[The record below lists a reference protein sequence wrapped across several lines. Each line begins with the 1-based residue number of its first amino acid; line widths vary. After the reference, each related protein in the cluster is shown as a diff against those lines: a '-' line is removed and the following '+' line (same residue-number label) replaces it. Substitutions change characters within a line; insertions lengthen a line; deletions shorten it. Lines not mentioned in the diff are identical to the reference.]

1 MKSIKLN
8 GWQRLWVVFSS
19 LLFIPAVL
27 LTVSSLPGNK
37 EVMDDLEIQL
47 REKGALDL
55 FEILSVE
62 NLLNGKSV
70 KDSEKEFNSTPD
82 KTKIVLDEANI
93 QRLYNEVKTKKIL
106 GYLQVIG
113 AGLTIWLALASSI
126 YLLGWSVGWIVRG
139 FRKQ

>member
-93 QRLYNEVKTKKIL
+93 QRLYNEVKTKKAPIPEIPNASAH
-106 GYLQVIG
+106 YMVQG
-113 AGLTIWLALASSI
+113 AGAPSLCC
-126 YLLGWSVGWIVRG
+126 LGING
-139 FRKQ
+139 FYPI